1 MELPIRLAAESE
13 RGCPGVP
20 RFRWLWALAVGL
32 GTQLLYGLTS
42 TPPALLVASMVM
54 IAVFLFGNRTQSG
67 FWLVLVG
74 LLLNIV
80 VIGANGHMPV
90 SAGAIRSASLADVPV
105 SDLRHGIVDESSAL
119 TFLGDVLT
127 VGGRVVSLGDVLMLM
142 GLLVFIGVSSRRLLS
157 RSPNL
162 EPRGSGSG
170 LT

>member
-1 MELPIRLAAESE
+1 MIL
-13 RGCPGVP
+13 
-20 RFRWLWALAVGL
+20 
-32 GTQLLYGLTS
+32 
-42 TPPALLVASMVM
+42 
-54 IAVFLFGNRTQSG
+54 IAVFLFENSSMPG
-67 FWLVLVG
+67 FRMTLAGLVM
-74 LLLNIV
+74 NIA

-90 SAGAIRSASLADVPV
+90 SAGAIRSASLADVSV
-105 SDLRHGIVDESSAL
+105 SDLRHGIVDDSSAL

>member
-1 MELPIRLAAESE
+1 MLLSGE
-13 RGCPGVP
+13 RGSGP
-20 RFRWLWALAVGL
+20 FRIRGLLFLFLGL
-32 GTQLLYGLTS
+32 GTQVLFGLTS
-42 TPPALLVASMVM
+42 TSPLALVASMIL
-54 IAVFLFGNRTQSG
+54 IAVFLFENSSMPG
-67 FWLVLVG
+67 FRMTLAGLVM
-74 LLLNIV
+74 NIA

-90 SAGAIRSASLADVPV
+90 SAGAIRSASLADVSV
-105 SDLRHGIVDESSAL
+105 SDLRHGIVDDSSAL